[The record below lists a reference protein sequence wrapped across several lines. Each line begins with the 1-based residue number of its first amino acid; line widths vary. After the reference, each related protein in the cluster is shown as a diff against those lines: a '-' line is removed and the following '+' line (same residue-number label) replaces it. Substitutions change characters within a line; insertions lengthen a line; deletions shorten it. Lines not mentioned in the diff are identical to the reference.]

1 MDFRIL
7 GRSGLRVSE
16 LCLGTMTFGSDWGWG
31 ADRDDSRRI
40 FDAFVSAGGNFIDTA
55 NNYTDG
61 SSEEFVGE
69 FVAEARDRFV
79 LATKYT
85 LSIDADDPNAGGNHR
100 KSLVRSLE
108 QSLRRLRTDYVDLL
122 WLHMHD
128 ATTPIEEAVRAL
140 DDQVR
145 LGKVLAVGI
154 SDSPAW
160 VVAQAN
166 TIAELRGWS
175 PFTALQI
182 PYNVASREPE
192 RELLP
197 MAQALGLALTPWGV
211 LEAGI
216 LTGKPASERRWP
228 EDTASDTATACW
240 PCSRR
245 SPGNT
250 RRRLRRSRSRG
261 CYAGPRRPDDRPDR
275 RRPAAGADR
284 RQPRRARRRPRCG
297 RDRPARRGGQAAL
310 GFPRGFLESSN
321 VRELIYGNTFEKLAG
336 RSRLAAERSADSRS
350 AGARVPRPARR
361 GDRRPLPS
369 GRSSSPRR
377 SSASRRP
384 CRRRR
389 RTAPRGRSPPS
400 PRRGPGRLAPAARAR
415 RARRRGADGRRGRRA
430 EPRSPSQ
437 RRGSSATR
445 AGSPRAR
452 TARPR
457 AERAGG

>member
-1 MDFRIL
+1 MNYRIL
-7 GRSGLRVSE
+7 GRSGFRVSE
-16 LCLGTMTFGSDWGWG
+16 LCLGTMTFGPDWGWG

-40 FDAFVSAGGNFIDTA
+40 FDAYVAAGGNFIDTA

-61 SSEEFVGE
+61 TSEELVGE
-69 FVAEARDRFV
+69 FVAEARDQFV

-85 LSIDADDPNAGGNHR
+85 LSIDADDPNAGGSHR

-122 WLHMHD
+122 WLHMYD

-166 TIAELRGWS
+166 TLATLRGWS

-197 MAQALGLALTPWGV
+197 MAEALGLALTPWGV

-216 LTGKPASERRWP
+216 LTGKPATERRWP
-228 EDTASDTATACW
+228 EETVSDTAGRVLTA
-240 PCSRR
+240 
-245 SPGNT
+245 
-250 RRRLRRSRSRG
+250 LREIAEKRE
-261 CYAGPRRPDDRPDR
+261 ATTAQVAIAWLL
-275 RRPAAGADR
+275 RRPAGLTIVPIIAAR
-284 RQPRRARRRPRCG
+284 RQEQIVDNLGALEVELDADDIARL
-297 RDRPARRGGQAAL
+297 DAAGKPQL

-321 VRELIYGNTFEKLAG
+321 VRGLIYGSTFEKL
-336 RSRLAAERSADSRS
+336 
-350 AGARVPRPARR
+350 
-361 GDRRPLPS
+361 
-369 GRSSSPRR
+369 
-377 SSASRRP
+377 
-384 CRRRR
+384 
-389 RTAPRGRSPPS
+389 
-400 PRRGPGRLAPAARAR
+400 RA
-415 RARRRGADGRRGRRA
+415 
-430 EPRSPSQ
+430 
-437 RRGSSATR
+437 
-445 AGSPRAR
+445 
-452 TARPR
+452 
-457 AERAGG
+457 